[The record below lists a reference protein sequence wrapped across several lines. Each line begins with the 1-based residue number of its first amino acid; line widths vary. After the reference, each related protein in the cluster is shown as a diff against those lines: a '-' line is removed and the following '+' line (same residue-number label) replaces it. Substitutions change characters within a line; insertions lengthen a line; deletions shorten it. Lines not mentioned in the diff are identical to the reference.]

1 MKSRFSAANSRL
13 RTSLAEHRRPET
25 ANGSTA
31 IYHDGAWEIGTL
43 KGSQLMVDGVKVVGS
58 RGAAIAAPAAGTTI
72 DSEARSAIGE
82 ILAALRLHGLI
93 AM

>member
-1 MKSRFSAANSRL
+1 
-13 RTSLAEHRRPET
+13 
-25 ANGSTA
+25 
-31 IYHDGAWEIGTL
+31 
-43 KGSQLMVDGVKVVGS
+43 MVDGVKVVGS